1 MTVDI
6 AVKCSTTE
14 LYPKFWRTL
23 IKKAVT
29 MNESKN
35 KLQNSDIQELHK
47 MEYKIQNE
55 ERYILN
61 DQADMKKRQ
70 KEFLGMKI

>member
-1 MTVDI
+1 
-6 AVKCSTTE
+6 
-14 LYPKFWRTL
+14 
-23 IKKAVT
+23 
-29 MNESKN
+29 MNESNN